1 MAVTMQDIA
10 RDVGVSVV
18 TVSKVLRNKGEISV
32 ATRQR
37 VLRRA
42 KALNYQTNWI
52 ARSLVTRR
60 TFTIGLLLP
69 DFTHPFFAE
78 IAKAVAETVRPHGY
92 HVIISYFDENPE
104 LERNEAESLLARQV
118 DGLILAS
125 AQPGA
130 KAFADMQRRK
140 VPFVLIDRP
149 IAGVQAS
156 FVGADNQAI
165 GQLATAH
172 LIERGCRRIAHLR
185 GPGIG
190 IATGR
195 MQGYRSALAKGGLEF
210 FPGYVL
216 DAGYQDDT
224 GHEAMLK
231 LLRKEPVPDGVFC
244 YNDPVAVGAMRAIS
258 ESGLRVPEDI
268 AVVGAG
274 NVHYSDFLAVPLT
287 TVDQGTSEI
296 GKRAA
301 NLLLERIASKRS
313 LRPRKVLIV
322 PKLVVRK
329 STSRSSSG
337 CDVDAITP
345 NGRKNLART

>member
-1 MAVTMQDIA
+1 
-10 RDVGVSVV
+10 
-18 TVSKVLRNKGEISV
+18 
-32 ATRQR
+32 
-37 VLRRA
+37 
-42 KALNYQTNWI
+42 
-52 ARSLVTRR
+52 
-60 TFTIGLLLP
+60 
-69 DFTHPFFAE
+69 
-78 IAKAVAETVRPHGY
+78 
-92 HVIISYFDENPE
+92 
-104 LERNEAESLLARQV
+104 
-118 DGLILAS
+118 
-125 AQPGA
+125 
-130 KAFADMQRRK
+130 MQRRK
-140 VPFVLIDRP
+140 VPFILIDRP

-301 NLLLERIASKRS
+301 NLLLERIAAKRS